1 MSTKIV
7 YQVLKALPK
16 GEKEILYDRLKEEF
30 EFKNKR
36 TKINKRKSLKKHEAI
51 DYLLENVFKKSI
63 NSKKT
68 YN

>member
-1 MSTKIV
+1 MNAELV
-7 YQVLKALPK
+7 YQVIKALPK
-16 GEKEILYDRLKEEF
+16 GEQEILYDKLKEEF
-30 EFKNKR
+30 GFKNKR

-68 YN
+68 